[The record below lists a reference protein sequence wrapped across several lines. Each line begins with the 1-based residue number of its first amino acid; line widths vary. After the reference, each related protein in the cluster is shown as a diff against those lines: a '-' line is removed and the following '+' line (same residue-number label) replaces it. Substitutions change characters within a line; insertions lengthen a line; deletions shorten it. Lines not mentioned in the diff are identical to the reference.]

1 MSVAAQFSIHSP
13 LCGQSKMDSSS
24 PLQPK
29 SSRTKLFPDGA
40 VPYKSS
46 AVDNVK
52 AAVAK
57 GKPSILHTTWASLIS
72 NRSSQIPPHCPFV
85 PKPST
90 YPSLVE
96 LPIPLNLTRA
106 EIQ

>member
-1 MSVAAQFSIHSP
+1 MENSLPS
-13 LCGQSKMDSSS
+13 
-24 PLQPK
+24 QPNK
-29 SSRTKLFPDGA
+29 LKTKLSPDGA